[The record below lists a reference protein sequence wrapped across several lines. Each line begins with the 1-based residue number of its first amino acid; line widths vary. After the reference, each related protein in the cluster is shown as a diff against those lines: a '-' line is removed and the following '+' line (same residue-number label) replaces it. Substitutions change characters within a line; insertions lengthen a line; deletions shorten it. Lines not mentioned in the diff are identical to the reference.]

1 LLVSLGF
8 LLVPGPPLDRPP
20 AYLLVALRPRPTLAH
35 FDPERVTFW
44 SRMEGGT
51 DSTSLEW
58 PLSRL
63 AASYS
68 WGAIEVVDRV
78 GASNRF
84 ASFGGSVN
92 VALDHD
98 VHAVLFR
105 SDAPILCAG
114 GHSGPADPLADEI
127 VAFFG
132 ILRAAAGNSPHLL
145 AQIQACSPLALY
157 GAFLARSIDARCNA
171 RLMSRMDVSLASL
184 LRQEERRLDCQAPL
198 DLQQGRL
205 LDGLLHGAHSQI
217 PRR

>member
-1 LLVSLGF
+1 VSLGF

-44 SRMEGGT
+44 ANDSCGT
-51 DSTSLEW
+51 TATSLEW

-63 AASYS
+63 AGDYS
-68 WGAIEVVDRV
+68 WGTIEVVDRI

-84 ASFGGSVN
+84 VSFGGAVN

-114 GHSGPADPLADEI
+114 GHSGPADPLANDV

-132 ILRAAAGNSPHLL
+132 ILRAAAGNSSHLQ
-145 AQIQACSPLALY
+145 ARIQASSPLALY
-157 GAFLARSIDARCNA
+157 GAFLARSVETYCRA
-171 RLMSRMDVSLASL
+171 RLMSRAEVSLASL
-184 LRQEERRLDCQAPL
+184 LRQEEHRLECQAPAE
-198 DLQQGRL
+198 LQNGRL
-205 LDGLLHGAHSQI
+205 LDALLRGTHSEI